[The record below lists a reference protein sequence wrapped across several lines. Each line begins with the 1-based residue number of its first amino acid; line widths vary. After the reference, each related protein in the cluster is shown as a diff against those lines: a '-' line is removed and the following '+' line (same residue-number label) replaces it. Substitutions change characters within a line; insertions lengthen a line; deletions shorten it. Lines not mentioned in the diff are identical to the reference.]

1 MKARANRAIWLL
13 VLSALVVSE
22 IRSRTHQLPAVPA
35 PSASDEVTL
44 RVIVVDS
51 ADKAQRIV
59 VQLRAGENFVA
70 LAQAESIDPTGSAG
84 GLLGRLA
91 LSTLPPVLRDALV
104 GVAPG
109 QLSPVVQIPTGFA
122 ILKVVDDADP
132 ASRSMNAATSTTLA
146 TEANVK
152 YVIDVSGLLE
162 AEAVLQAFPKPDDW
176 NQDPLT
182 ICQMRRKS
190 LASSQASLESFLSPE
205 RESARRSRSP
215 FDLMQAQFALAQLHA
230 YDGRMDRALV
240 EYQHAYETA
249 RSGVA
254 AAILRMEEALGVA
267 HLHMAGMDNDTHR
280 APGDLCLF
288 PLRPGRSYAKT
299 GDATRA
305 IEHFQRF
312 LKQQPDDLEVRWLL
326 NLAYMAVGRY
336 PDAVPPAYLI
346 APASFSSPED
356 VGRFRD
362 VAPHAGLALVSTA
375 GGLIVDDFAGT
386 GRFDVVTSNFDSC
399 GPMHYFR
406 NNGDGTFTERTSQAG
421 LEGQL
426 GGLNMM
432 QTDYN
437 NDGCKDI
444 LLLRGGWQIAQRK
457 SLLRNNC
464 NGTFTD
470 VTAASGLARPAT
482 SSQTAAW
489 ADINN
494 DGLLDLFVGNEESA
508 SQLFVNKGGT
518 MFEDISRAAGVD
530 RVAFTKGVSAAD
542 YDNDGFVDFYVSN
555 FKGANFLYRN
565 NHDNTFTDM
574 ARVAGVAGPGHG
586 FATWFF
592 DYDNDGWS
600 DLFATSYFT
609 SVDESVRTYLGLAHN
624 AASLKL
630 YRNLG
635 DGGFRDVTNE
645 VGLDKVFM
653 PMGANFGDMDNDG
666 FLDIYL
672 GTGNPSY
679 ASLLPNVLL
688 RNKEGKSFVDVTASS
703 GTGELHK
710 GHGVAFAD
718 LDNDGDEEIVAEIG
732 GATPGDSHPLRLFE
746 NPGHGHDWLSLR
758 LVGVKT
764 NRAAIGARITLTVH
778 NDGRGT
784 RSIHRIVGSGGSFG
798 ASPLEQH
805 IGLGKS
811 ARMVELEIWWPV
823 SNTRQRVTGLGTNQ
837 AVEITELAKS
847 YTAIERRP
855 MTLGRNREAR

>member
-1 MKARANRAIWLL
+1 MKARASRAIWLL

-22 IRSRTHQLPAVPA
+22 VRSRTHQLPAGPA
-35 PSASDEVTL
+35 PAGSDEVML

-51 ADKAQRIV
+51 ADKAQRIIV
-59 VQLRAGENFVA
+59 RSRAGENFIA

-91 LSTLPPVLRDALV
+91 LSTLPPVLRNALV

-122 ILKVVDDADP
+122 ILKVLDDTDP
-132 ASRSMNAATSTTLA
+132 ANRSMNAAASATLA

-182 ICQMRRKS
+182 ICQMRRTS

-215 FDLMQAQFALAQLHA
+215 FDVMQAQFALAQLHA

-249 RSGVA
+249 RSGVP

-267 HLHMAGMDNDTHR
+267 HLHKAGMDNDTHR
-280 APGDLCLF
+280 APGDRCLF
-288 PLRPGRSYAKT
+288 PQRPGQAYAKT
-299 GDATRA
+299 GDAKRA
-305 IEHFQRF
+305 IDHFQRF
-312 LKQQPDDLEVRWLL
+312 LKPRPDDLEVRWLL
-326 NLAYMAVGRY
+326 NLSYMAIGRY
-336 PDAVPPAYLI
+336 PDAVPPPYLI
-346 APASFSSPED
+346 PPASFSSPED

-362 VAPHAGLALVSTA
+362 VAPHTGLAVVATA
-375 GGLIVDDFAGT
+375 GGLIVDDFGGT

-421 LEGQL
+421 LDGQL

-444 LLLRGGWQIAQRK
+444 LLLRGGWEIAQRK

-464 NGTFTD
+464 DGTFTD
-470 VTAASGLARPAT
+470 VTAAGGLARPAT
-482 SSQTAAW
+482 SAQTAAW

-508 SQLFVNKGGT
+508 SQLFLNKGGT
-518 MFEDISRAAGVD
+518 TFEDISRAAGVD

-542 YDNDGFVDFYVSN
+542 YDNDGFVDLYVSN

-574 ARVAGVAGPGHG
+574 ARVAGVPGPGHG

-635 DGGFRDVTNE
+635 DGGFRDVTKE

-653 PMGANFGDMDNDG
+653 PMGANFGDLDNDG

-688 RNKEGKSFVDVTASS
+688 RNKEGQSFVDVTASS

-758 LVGVKT
+758 LVGIKT
-764 NRAAIGARITLTVH
+764 NRAAIGARIKLTVD

-811 ARMVELEIWWPV
+811 ARIVELEIWWPV
-823 SNTRQRVTGLGTNQ
+823 SNTRQRLTGLGKNQ
-837 AVEITELAKS
+837 AVEISELATS

-855 MTLGRNREAR
+855 IVLGGRK